1 MSRWFRERRT
11 WLPDVLV
18 VLVLLPYALLTLPY
32 RTDAPGTNFLLALLT
47 GALIG
52 TFLLRRL
59 HRWVTLGVML
69 VLAWAQLLI
78 GPEAALIGADLVL
91 LFAVHGLASRHRW
104 SRSIWAAIAV
114 LVWLP
119 VAAVSLM
126 GLGWLNPGQV
136 LLLGIVVAWMW
147 TWGTLVRVR
156 REHVASVQ
164 ERADQLERETEALA
178 AVAVARERARI
189 AREIH
194 DIVAHGLGVV
204 VVLSDGAAATIDTDP
219 ERSRQAMLT
228 VRDTGRTALA
238 EMRHLLGVLRE
249 DEPGSQAPQ
258 PGLDQLDRLVEE
270 SAAAGVP
277 VTLSVRGDLE
287 QVSQGL
293 HLAAYRIVQEALTNV
308 REHAGTVHRVE
319 VAVTHAGGRLEVR
332 VTDDGDAR
340 AEQAGSSEPGRG
352 HGLVGMRERVR
363 AYDGTLE
370 VGPRREGGFEVSVVL
385 PTGGAE

>member
-204 VVLSDGAAATIDTDP
+204 VVLSDGAADTIDTEP

-228 VRDTGRTALA
+228 DRDRA
-238 EMRHLLGVLRE
+238 RHR
-249 DEPGSQAPQ
+249 
-258 PGLDQLDRLVEE
+258 
-270 SAAAGVP
+270 
-277 VTLSVRGDLE
+277 VRG
-287 QVSQGL
+287 
-293 HLAAYRIVQEALTNV
+293 
-308 REHAGTVHRVE
+308 
-319 VAVTHAGGRLEVR
+319 
-332 VTDDGDAR
+332 TDDLPGDAR
-340 AEQAGSSEPGRG
+340 RT
-352 HGLVGMRERVR
+352 VR
-363 AYDGTLE
+363 RLDARCPARHQRSRS
-370 VGPRREGGFEVSVVL
+370 GPRAAGRDRTGNPRRASGPVARSDGSGRCRCGGRADRWRDRRARSSS
-385 PTGGAE
+385 